1 MKYRSMR
8 FMNRA
13 YTLVAGLALSSL
25 YFVSPAFAQEPIVY
39 PAQGQSPAKMGTDKA
54 ECQAWA
60 TQQTGFDPLRAAQAP
75 SAAAN
80 QPERGGVLRGGARG
94 AAAGAAIGAIA
105 GDAGKG
111 AEIGAATGGLGG
123 AARKRRQHRQA
134 QQEQAQQSQAQSQ
147 QMDMYLRAFG
157 ACLKGRG
164 YTVE

>member
-1 MKYRSMR
+1 MKNRSMQFLNSQHR
-8 FMNRA
+8 V
-13 YTLVAGLALSSL
+13 LAGFALLNFGFAVPS
-25 YFVSPAFAQEPIVY
+25 FAQEPFVY
-39 PAQGQSPAKMGTDKA
+39 PAQGQSPAKMATDKA

-75 SAAAN
+75 SAASN
-80 QPERGGVLRGGARG
+80 QPQRGGLVRGGARG

-111 AEIGAATGGLGG
+111 AEIGAVAGGLGG
-123 AARKRRQHRQA
+123 AARKRRQEQQA

-147 QMDMYLRAFG
+147 QMNTYLRAYG